1 MTRPTINLAVKPM
14 FRRIAYLS
22 SIVLGL
28 YGCGAMPSPYL
39 GRCGK
44 APNLEVI
51 SLTMFP
57 DPLPAARKIDQ
68 WRAMVRSDSAE
79 LCLTTLTIVETE
91 ASIPVTQERQV
102 ELSLGANEILLYSVE
117 DYRLTGNRICFE
129 LNGYLS
135 GTKIAVD
142 SPRRYCA
149 RTIDKGWW
157 SMR

>member
-1 MTRPTINLAVKPM
+1 MTRLLINLAVKSI
-14 FRRIAYLS
+14 FRRIAYLA
-22 SIVLGL
+22 SILLGL
-28 YGCGAMPSPYL
+28 YGCSALPNPHL

-79 LCLTTLTIVETE
+79 LCLTTLTIVEGET
-91 ASIPVTQERQV
+91 SVPVTQERPV

-117 DYRLTGNRICFE
+117 DYRLTG
-129 LNGYLS
+129 
-135 GTKIAVD
+135 
-142 SPRRYCA
+142 
-149 RTIDKGWW
+149 
-157 SMR
+157 

>member
-1 MTRPTINLAVKPM
+1 MTRLTINLAVKAI
-14 FRRIAYLS
+14 FTRVAFLT

-28 YGCGAMPSPYL
+28 YGCGALPNPYL

-79 LCLTTLTIVETE
+79 LCLTTLTIVEAET
-91 ASIPVTQERQV
+91 SVPVTQERQV

-117 DYRLTGNRICFE
+117 EHRLTGSRICFE
-129 LNGYLS
+129 LTGYIS
-135 GTKIAVD
+135 GNKVAVD

-149 RTIDKGWW
+149 RAIDKGWW

>member
-1 MTRPTINLAVKPM
+1 MAKRSINLAVKPM
-14 FRRIAYLS
+14 FGRIAYLA

-28 YGCGAMPSPYL
+28 YGCGALPSPYL

-79 LCLTTLTIVETE
+79 LCMTTLTIVEAGE
-91 ASIPVTQERQV
+91 PVPVTQERQV
-102 ELSLGANEILLYSVE
+102 ELSLGANEILMYSVE

-129 LNGYLS
+129 LTGYVS
-135 GTKIAVD
+135 GNKAAIE

-149 RTIDKGWW
+149 RIIDKGWW

>member
-1 MTRPTINLAVKPM
+1 MTRLTIYLVVKPI
-14 FRRIAYLS
+14 FRRIAFFI

-28 YGCGAMPSPYL
+28 YGCGAVPNPYL

-57 DPLPAARKIDQ
+57 DPLPAARRIDQ
-68 WRAMVRSDSAE
+68 WRAMVRSDSTE
-79 LCLTTLTIVETE
+79 LCSTTLTIVEAET
-91 ASIPVTQERQV
+91 SVPVTQERQV

-129 LNGYLS
+129 LTGYIS
-135 GTKIAVD
+135 GNKVAVD
-142 SPRRYCA
+142 SPRRYCT

>member
-1 MTRPTINLAVKPM
+1 M
-14 FRRIAYLS
+14 FRRIAYLT

-28 YGCGAMPSPYL
+28 YGCGAMPNPYL
-39 GRCGK
+39 GSCGK

-68 WRAMVRSDSAE
+68 WRAMVRSDSAD
-79 LCLTTLTIVETE
+79 LCLTTLAIVEAGNPTR
-91 ASIPVTQERQV
+91 ITQERQV
-102 ELSLGANEILLYSVE
+102 ELSLGANEILLYSVD

-129 LNGYLS
+129 LAAYLNGNK
-135 GTKIAVD
+135 TAVD

>member
-1 MTRPTINLAVKPM
+1 MTRLRINLAVKPT
-14 FRRIAYLS
+14 FTPIAYLAS
-22 SIVLGL
+22 LVLGL
-28 YGCGAMPSPYL
+28 YGCGAMPNPYL

-68 WRAMVRSDSAE
+68 WRAMVRSDSTE
-79 LCLTTLTIVETE
+79 LCLTTLTIVEAG
-91 ASIPVTQERQV
+91 ASVPATQERQV
-102 ELSLGANEILLYSVE
+102 ELSLGANEVLLYSVE

-129 LNGYLS
+129 LAGYIS
-135 GTKIAVD
+135 GNKAVVE

>member
-1 MTRPTINLAVKPM
+1 MTRLTINLAVTPM
-14 FRRIAYLS
+14 FRRIAYLT

-28 YGCGAMPSPYL
+28 YGCGAMPNPYL
-39 GRCGK
+39 GSCGK
-44 APNLEVI
+44 TPNLEVI

-79 LCLTTLTIVETE
+79 LCLTTLAIVE
-91 ASIPVTQERQV
+91 AGAAVPVTQERQA

-129 LNGYLS
+129 LSGYIS
-135 GTKIAVD
+135 GNKAAVE

>member
-1 MTRPTINLAVKPM
+1 MTRLTIHLAVKPI
-14 FRRIAYLS
+14 FRPILYFTSL
-22 SIVLGL
+22 VLGL

-135 GTKIAVD
+135 GNKIAVD

-149 RTIDKGWW
+149 RTIDKSWW

>member
-1 MTRPTINLAVKPM
+1 MTQLTINRAVKPM
-14 FRRIAYLS
+14 FRRIAYLA

-28 YGCGAMPSPYL
+28 YGCGALPNPYL

-57 DPLPAARKIDQ
+57 DPLPAARRIDQ
-68 WRAMVRSDSAE
+68 WRAMVRSDSTE
-79 LCLTTLTIVETE
+79 LCSTTLTIVEAET
-91 ASIPVTQERQV
+91 SVPVTQERQV

-129 LNGYLS
+129 LTGYIS
-135 GTKIAVD
+135 GNKVAVH
-142 SPRRYCA
+142 SPRRYCT
-149 RTIDKGWW
+149 RIIDNGWW

>member
-1 MTRPTINLAVKPM
+1 MTQLTIDHPVKPI
-14 FRRIAYLS
+14 FIRVAYLT

-28 YGCGAMPSPYL
+28 YGCGAMPNPYL

-57 DPLPAARKIDQ
+57 DPLPSARKIDQ
-68 WRAMVRSDSAE
+68 WRAMVRSDGAD
-79 LCLTTLTIVETE
+79 LCLTTLTIVEAE
-91 ASIPVTQERQV
+91 ASLPVTQERQV

-117 DYRLTGNRICFE
+117 DYRLTGSRICFE
-129 LNGYLS
+129 LTGYIS
-135 GTKIAVD
+135 GNKIAID